1 MLSGYTEPAHLN
13 HFDFENQR
21 RTFHKYGEHSVL
33 STYVGYY
40 IRTYIYIAQ
49 HVLWC
54 SDVCITAGPIWLVSV
69 LKGMLNL
76 YFLLEV
82 LYLLSILID
91 RVYMS

>member
-40 IRTYIYIAQ
+40 IRTYIYTVYIYIAI

-54 SDVCITAGPIWLVSV
+54 SDVCITAGPICLVSA

-76 YFLLEV
+76 YFLSGV
-82 LYLLSILID
+82 LVISTD
-91 RVYMS
+91 